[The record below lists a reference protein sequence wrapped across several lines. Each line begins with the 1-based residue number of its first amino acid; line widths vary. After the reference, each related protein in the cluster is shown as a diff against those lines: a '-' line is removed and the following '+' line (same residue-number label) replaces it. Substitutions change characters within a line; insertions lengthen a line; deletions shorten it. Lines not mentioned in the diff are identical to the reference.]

1 MKDFLLDLKVFL
13 NCAFESGFRKSGAFI
28 ENDNVEKSLVD
39 KGFKNVKTALYD
51 GKILYAVKNDIEF
64 TIVKSQDCI
73 MIKPKNDLWIV
84 KISYDDILGSRSSFY
99 WDDVCSEQG
108 KIINFDKQVLQI
120 DEDSRGNSFIVNM
133 DKDVEKYLY
142 CLLDSFDTYDGFFD
156 KSKFIIFY
164 TNS

>member
-28 ENDNVEKSLVD
+28 ENDNVEK
-39 KGFKNVKTALYD
+39 
-51 GKILYAVKNDIEF
+51 
-64 TIVKSQDCI
+64 
-73 MIKPKNDLWIV
+73 
-84 KISYDDILGSRSSFY
+84 
-99 WDDVCSEQG
+99 
-108 KIINFDKQVLQI
+108 
-120 DEDSRGNSFIVNM
+120 
-133 DKDVEKYLY
+133 YLY